1 MLVQYEQPNQHVALI
16 RLNRPEKMN
25 AFSTGLERD
34 LLTAL
39 QRACGDEEVRVVVF
53 AGGGKAFSGGWDL
66 AESDLTD
73 PEHHPLS
80 GRAGRHTWLEVMRTL
95 RHPMNGLASR
105 CVARN
110 GTCLSPPTSSTRTV
124 TRWFGEDSITN

>member
-1 MLVQYEQPNQHVALI
+1 MQARRRQRRNMLVQYEQPNQHVALI

-73 PEHHPLS
+73 PEYHPLS
-80 GRAGRHTWLEVMRTL
+80 GRRGVTHGSRSCGRCVGPTRSSLPRCMAGRRVR
-95 RHPMNGLASR
+95 AS
-105 CVARN
+105 
-110 GTCLSPPTSSTRTV
+110 SSA
-124 TRWFGEDSITN
+124 S